1 MFFHR
6 WDSQDQGF
14 LVSLEGLSSSWSSRG
29 SSLQGLVSS
38 QPGHWFWLTVA
49 AEYISG
55 GREAEPCAVCSRA
68 GSSCAWC
75 QLHGGLFWWAT
86 GFLWFPVKV
95 SKRELQTCANALFS
109 LSRWE
114 NGSRDMVCLDLSIC
128 ASRFPKKP
136 SYCLALGWGWSA
148 CSGSSACSTSR
159 GVGTVLSCSMLCLLE
174 IQRFAEHLNFHDRS
188 NKEAINIHMNELSIL
203 WSA

>member
-49 AEYISG
+49 AEYIPG

-75 QLHGGLFWWAT
+75 QLHGELFWWAT
-86 GFLWFPVKV
+86 GFLWFR
-95 SKRELQTCANALFS
+95 SEGLWKRTSNLCECFILPKQVRKWQQGYGVFGSQYLCLQVPKEAFL
-109 LSRWE
+109 L
-114 NGSRDMVCLDLSIC
+114 LSI
-128 ASRFPKKP
+128 R
-136 SYCLALGWGWSA
+136 LRLV
-148 CSGSSACSTSR
+148 
-159 GVGTVLSCSMLCLLE
+159 GVQRLLCL
-174 IQRFAEHLNFHDRS
+174 
-188 NKEAINIHMNELSIL
+188 
-203 WSA
+203 